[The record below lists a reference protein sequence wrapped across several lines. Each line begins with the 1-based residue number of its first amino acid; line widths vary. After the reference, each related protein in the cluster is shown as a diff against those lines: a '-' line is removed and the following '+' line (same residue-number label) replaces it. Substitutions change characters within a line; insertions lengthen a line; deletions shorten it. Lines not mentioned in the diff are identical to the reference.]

1 MITYLTLFFTAFISA
16 TLLPMGSEAVLIYDI
31 NEGFNI
37 PALLFFATIGN
48 SLGSL
53 VNYYLGLKGEAYLE
67 SKNHL
72 KAQTV
77 EKYKKLFDK
86 YGGYSLF
93 LSWMPVIGD
102 PITLIAGV
110 LKYDIKKFILIV
122 IFAKF
127 FRYAFIAFSMSLV
140 S

>member
-31 NEGFNI
+31 NEGYNI
-37 PALLFFATIGN
+37 PALLFFATLGN

-53 VNYYLGLKGEAYLE
+53 VNYFIGLKGEQYLE
-67 SKNHL
+67 QKKHL
-72 KAQTV
+72 DGKKVQ
-77 EKYKKLFDK
+77 KYKKLFDK
-86 YGGYSLF
+86 YGGYSL
-93 LSWMPVIGD
+93 LMSWAPIIGD

-110 LKYDIKKFILIV
+110 FKYSIKKFIIIV
-122 IFAKF
+122 VLAKF
-127 FRYAFIAFSMSLV
+127 LRYAFIAFSMTLV